1 MKARKIFLI
10 SGSLFLPVLFN
21 GAEPNFSIY
30 YCPEQTNSSDKIGY
44 IFAHGLG
51 ATHEQASLFLPLVS
65 KRWIFNTPTI
75 LFDFPDAKNNNME
88 YHATHVNLG
97 QETDIQRLEYAFEK
111 ACEQFPE
118 YKFVLGGIS
127 RGSATIINFVAL
139 HQPQSIGALV
149 LESPF
154 DLVDNVINHI
164 LERFCLRWIPF
175 SKKIAYKIA
184 KKNFP
189 LLNMNGVFPIYVVNK
204 IPRTIPIIIIHSRRD
219 KTIPINS
226 SRNLYKELLVAG
238 HTHVYI
244 LELASGQHGKK
255 RLPEIKKILRAFITS
270 PNL

>member
-1 MKARKIFLI
+1 VF
-10 SGSLFLPVLFN
+10 
-21 GAEPNFSIY
+21 Y
-30 YCPEQTNSSDKIGY
+30 
-44 IFAHGLG
+44 
-51 ATHEQASLFLPLVS
+51 
-65 KRWIFNTPTI
+65 
-75 LFDFPDAKNNNME
+75 
-88 YHATHVNLG
+88 
-97 QETDIQRLEYAFEK
+97 
-111 ACEQFPE
+111 
-118 YKFVLGGIS
+118 

-244 LELASGQHGKK
+244 LELASGQHGKLIEGLEGELYNNVVHAFYKKYNLPHNAAWAQSGEIMLNYCQPSLDEITK
-255 RLPEIKKILRAFITS
+255 RIRKKKSFDEDGDFLFEYEEEEYSNSLDSNKTQQESSITKNNEHVISPSKLLDLKFKIKF
-270 PNL
+270 